1 VLFRSLFPLAL
12 GWWALVLISDGFT
25 ESYVCTRV
33 EVFLVLHI
41 CDVGRGEAEAG
52 TFVVLEFDI
61 VV

>member
-12 GWWALVLISDGFT
+12 GRWALVLVSDGFT
-25 ESYVCTRV
+25 ESHACTRV

-41 CDVGRGEAEAG
+41 CDVGRGEADAG